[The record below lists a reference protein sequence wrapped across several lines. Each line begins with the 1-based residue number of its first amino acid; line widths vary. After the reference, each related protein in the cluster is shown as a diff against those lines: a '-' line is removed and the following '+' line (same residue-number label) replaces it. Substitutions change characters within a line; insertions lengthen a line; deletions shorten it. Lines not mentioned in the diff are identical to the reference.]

1 MTGYRALTVL
11 ALACCA
17 HAFVAPL
24 RPTSVPARAVKRA
37 AISMGPFDGL
47 KDKLPLPGKPDR
59 QELRAREIEALAK
72 EAAAEQKP
80 FGGKPA
86 PGKFTP
92 GVNLPSLP
100 KLGGGGG
107 GGGGGG
113 AGLPK
118 GPKSPMMDITRGLP
132 DLSVKRGL
140 AKAAAKAPSLPKP
153 PVREV
158 TVKRINEAK
167 GTKSKKFTPQRFNV
181 DGKAKRGPDPD
192 YLSRQKAVGR
202 WEENRARKSP
212 GRRRV
217 PRGSEN
223 YF

>member
-92 GVNLPSLP
+92 GVNLPSL
-100 KLGGGGG
+100 
-107 GGGGGG
+107 
-113 AGLPK
+113 
-118 GPKSPMMDITRGLP
+118 
-132 DLSVKRGL
+132 
-140 AKAAAKAPSLPKP
+140 AKKIGKFLHSTGCSSDA
-153 PVREV
+153 V
-158 TVKRINEAK
+158 TSYIQFLKCVIR
-167 GTKSKKFTPQRFNV
+167 
-181 DGKAKRGPDPD
+181 
-192 YLSRQKAVGR
+192 
-202 WEENRARKSP
+202 
-212 GRRRV
+212 
-217 PRGSEN
+217 
-223 YF
+223 

>member
-1 MTGYRALTVL
+1 MLTGCRTLIVL
-11 ALACCA
+11 NLACAA
-17 HAFVAPL
+17 HAFVAPQ
-24 RPTSVPARAVKRA
+24 RPTSVSTPRAVKRA
-37 AISMGPFDGL
+37 AVISMGPFDGL
-47 KDKLPLPGKPDR
+47 KDKLPSLPGTSGPTR
-59 QELRAREIEALAK
+59 QELRQREIDALAK
-72 EAAAEQKP
+72 EAAEEGKP

-100 KLGGGGG
+100 SLPKGGGGS
-107 GGGGGG
+107 
-113 AGLPK
+113 LPK
-118 GPKSPMMDITRGLP
+118 GPKSPMMDIARGLP

-140 AKAAAKAPSLPKP
+140 AKAASKAPPLPKP
-153 PVREV
+153 PIREV
-158 TVKRINEAK
+158 TVKRINEEK